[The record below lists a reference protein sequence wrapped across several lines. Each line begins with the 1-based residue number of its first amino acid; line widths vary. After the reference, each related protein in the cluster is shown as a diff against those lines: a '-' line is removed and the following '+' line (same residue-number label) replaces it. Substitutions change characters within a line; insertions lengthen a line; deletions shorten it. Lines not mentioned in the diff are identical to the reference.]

1 MISENKK
8 HFNPHR
14 LLPNLLDK
22 INLKINDK
30 YVAFQTLTYNIQRK
44 IFKKQTRIINLKYQL
59 RQKMKG

>member
-8 HFNPHR
+8 NFNPHR

>member
-8 HFNPHR
+8 IFNPHR

-30 YVAFQTLTYNIQRK
+30 YVAFQTLIYNIQRK